1 MQISISTRQLESF
14 PTTPKRQKSLSGESP
29 GKFNQWIRRPRLGSP
44 AYVGA
49 ARNMSSERGKSCE
62 RSSLLLFCLLFI
74 GTALSSVYHR
84 PIVEEGRIEKWNS
97 LMILHSP
104 ALLLTA
110 DMEDGRL
117 EIGFIV
123 SWGLFI
129 PLLLISQKI
138 RFLDPLKEKNFENLF
153 LCSSVLPWKWQNP
166 DGAICTSK

>member
-1 MQISISTRQLESF
+1 MIIQLNSNS
-14 PTTPKRQKSLSGESP
+14 PRKKQKSLSGESP

-44 AYVGA
+44 TIHGCCSILVAK
-49 ARNMSSERGKSCE
+49 ERKVL
-62 RSSLLLFCLLFI
+62 RALFLIAFLFFCI
-74 GTALSSVYHR
+74 ALSSAYHR
-84 PIVEEGRIEKWNS
+84 PIVEEGRIEKWNF

-110 DMEDGRL
+110 DVEDGRL

-129 PLLLISQKI
+129 PLLLISQKV